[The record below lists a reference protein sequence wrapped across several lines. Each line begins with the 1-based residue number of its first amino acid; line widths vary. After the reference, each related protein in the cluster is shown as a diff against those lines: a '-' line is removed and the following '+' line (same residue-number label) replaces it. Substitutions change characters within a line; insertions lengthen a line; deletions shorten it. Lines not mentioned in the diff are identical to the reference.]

1 MSKVIIPT
9 APIQPFDLE
18 PELLDEPRETLGDRL
33 YATIV
38 EGIVKGLYPPDARLP
53 SETALAQQFAVSRPI
68 VREAL
73 ARLRDH
79 GLIKSVRGSGSWVRR
94 RPDEALVRF
103 APVGSLADIQRC
115 FEFRAAFESG
125 AAALAAERHDG
136 HSLARIETAFRDL
149 EAIIQTREVGVDED
163 FAFHAAVAAAA
174 RNHFFTA
181 TLAMLDSHIRFG
193 INLTRKLSLRQPVKR
208 LLLVQEEHRRVLE
221 AIARRDAATAARA
234 MAEHIENARRRMFE
248 GAASE
253 GE

>member
-1 MSKVIIPT
+1 MSKAINRIEPIELIDL
-9 APIQPFDLE
+9 APGALQKSG
-18 PELLDEPRETLGDRL
+18 ETLGDRL
-33 YATIV
+33 YTTIV
-38 EGIVKGLYPPDARLP
+38 DGIIKGTYRPDARLP

-79 GLIKSVRGSGSWVRR
+79 GLIKSIRGSGSWVCR

-115 FEFRAAFESG
+115 FEFRAAFESS
-125 AAALAAERHDG
+125 AAAFAAERHDG
-136 HSLARIETAFRDL
+136 RSLARIETAFRDL
-149 EAIIQTREVGVDED
+149 EAIIQTRDVGVDAD

-181 TLAMLDSHIRFG
+181 TLAMLDNHIRFG
-193 INLTRKLSLRQPVKR
+193 MNLTRKLSLRQPVQR

-221 AIARRDAATAARA
+221 AIALRDAAAAARA

-248 GAASE
+248 GAAHE

>member
-1 MSKVIIPT
+1 MPNAIDVTSSEGLDL
-9 APIQPFDLE
+9 APAPLGETGQ
-18 PELLDEPRETLGDRL
+18 TLGDRL
-33 YATIV
+33 YAEIV
-38 EGIVKGLYPPDARLP
+38 DGIVKGVYPPDARLP

-79 GLIKSVRGSGSWVRR
+79 GLVKSVRGSGSWVRR

-115 FEFRAAFESG
+115 FEFRAAIESR
-125 AAALAAERHDG
+125 AAALAAERHDVR
-136 HSLARIETAFRDL
+136 SLAQIETAFGDL
-149 EAIIQTREVGVDED
+149 EAIIRTRDVGVDAD

-193 INLTRKLSLRQPVKR
+193 LQLTRNLSLRQPVKR

-221 AIARRDAATAARA
+221 AIVRRDADAAART
-234 MAEHIENARRRMFE
+234 MALHIDNARQRMFE

-253 GE
+253 GG

>member
-1 MSKVIIPT
+1 MSKVITDTKSIE
-9 APIQPFDLE
+9 PFDLD
-18 PELLDEPRETLGDRL
+18 PGPLQRPGGTLGDRL
-33 YATIV
+33 YTTIV
-38 EGIVKGLYPPDARLP
+38 DGIVKGVYPPDARLP

-79 GLIKSVRGSGSWVRR
+79 GLIKSLRGSGSWVCR

-115 FEFRAAFESG
+115 FEFRATVESS
-125 AAALAAERHDG
+125 AAAFAAERHDAAG
-136 HSLARIETAFRDL
+136 LARIETAFGDL
-149 EAIIQTREVGVDED
+149 EAIIQTRDVGVDQD

-174 RNHFFTA
+174 GNHFFTA
-181 TLAMLDSHIRFG
+181 TLGMLDSHIRFG
-193 INLTRKLSLRQPVKR
+193 MQLTRKLSLRQPAQR

-221 AIARRDAATAARA
+221 AIALRDAATAARA
-234 MAEHIENARRRMFE
+234 MASHIDNARRRMFE